1 MVRRAAKSAYSAFF
15 GIVIVLRPYCAHAKG
30 ISYPGVMAAN
40 VFLRMKRP
48 CNGPIEEVGVMA
60 KSMMVQTVRLKKL
73 ILWVAIPLIVGGIS
87 SLLSGDMGQMWN
99 TLRRPPLSPPG
110 WVFPIVWTVLYVFM
124 GVAAYLVSESSS
136 TLRPIAL
143 RLYWLQLLLN
153 FLWSPIFFGC
163 NMPGLALVIAIAL
176 WAVLGFT
183 VLVFARV
190 DRLAGLL
197 MLPVLLWVTFAVYLN
212 AGIVALN

>member
-1 MVRRAAKSAYSAFF
+1 
-15 GIVIVLRPYCAHAKG
+15 
-30 ISYPGVMAAN
+30 
-40 VFLRMKRP
+40 
-48 CNGPIEEVGVMA
+48 MA

-73 ILWVAIPLIVGGIS
+73 ILWVAIPLIVGGVS

-99 TLRRPPLSPPG
+99 TLHRPPLSPPG
-110 WVFPIVWTVLYVFM
+110 WVFPIVWTVLYVLM

-197 MLPVLLWVTFAVYLN
+197 MLPILLWVTFAVYLN